1 MGYSNLY
8 ASSALQC
15 KDLNCV
21 QRFLDRPA
29 LVPKMGSA
37 GGSFGGRV
45 FIVVSVNYA
54 FLSLVTCY

>member
-1 MGYSNLY
+1 M
-8 ASSALQC
+8 
-15 KDLNCV
+15 